1 MATYAGAKV
10 YRGYFVGNDTAAV
23 NITASGG
30 LAFGWNACLSGQLI
44 GVHPE
49 DAALTTTTITLD
61 LPSSLLKS
69 KDNVIAVLV
78 DYHGHD
84 ETSTAQGVE
93 NPRRILGAYLYPGGT
108 LTATG
113 FKLWKIQ
120 RNTGGSKMLI
130 PSVGAWMKVDSTVNV
145 APVHRREHSTALARW
160 VAS

>member
-1 MATYAGAKV
+1 ML
-10 YRGYFVGNDTAAV
+10 N
-23 NITASGG
+23 
-30 LAFGWNACLSGQLI
+30 GQLI

-49 DAALTTTTITLD
+49 DAALTTTAITFD
-61 LPSSLLKS
+61 LPASLLRS

-93 NPRRILGAYLYPGGT
+93 NPRRILGAYLLPGGT
-108 LTATG
+108 LTTTG

-130 PSVGAWMKVDSTVNV
+130 PSLGPWMKVGATVN
-145 APVHRREHSTALARW
+145 AASMHRREHSTALARW
-160 VAS
+160 MAS